1 MGMGVVRALRVTLSH
16 LVLAA
21 VCALPARGEEA
32 GGAPGTLAQHKLNP
46 LAYSI
51 NLPATLSLGF
61 GVGPRRDTQPT
72 LNFQPRI
79 PLRLTDDWRV
89 VSRSNVSII
98 HVPGPEASTGLGDID
113 VSLFLTP
120 ARAATWVWGAGPIVQ
135 FPTATDTALG
145 TEKWSAGPTA
155 ALLYVDG
162 PWVNGILVSHLWS
175 VAGRS
180 SRQDVSVTQI
190 EMQVS
195 YTFSNDWYI
204 QTSPTFS
211 HDWNAPSGERWVIPI
226 GVDVGRTFTIGSQGI
241 TVQIGAYYNVK
252 KPTGAAEWVLDTQ
265 VSWLY

>member
-1 MGMGVVRALRVTLSH
+1 MKIGVAIRLIVNLALSH
-16 LVLAA
+16 LVL
-21 VCALPARGEEA
+21 CAFPAWGQESGKEV
-32 GGAPGTLAQHKLNP
+32 GSVAQQKLNP

-51 NLPATLSLGF
+51 YLPATLSLGF
-61 GVGPRRDTQPT
+61 GAGPRRDTQPT
-72 LNFQPRI
+72 LSLQPRI
-79 PLRLTDDWRV
+79 PLRLTEDWRV
-89 VSRSNVSII
+89 ISRSNVSII
-98 HVPGPEASTGLGDID
+98 HVPGPEETTGLGDID

-120 ARAATWVWGAGPIVQ
+120 TKTAKWVWGAGPIVQ

-162 PWVNGILVSHLWS
+162 PWVNGILESHLWS
-175 VAGRS
+175 FAGRG
-180 SRQDVSVTQI
+180 SREDVSLTQV
-190 EMQVS
+190 EVEFS

-252 KPTGAAEWVLDTQ
+252 KPTGAPEWVLNTQ
-265 VSWLY
+265 LSWLY